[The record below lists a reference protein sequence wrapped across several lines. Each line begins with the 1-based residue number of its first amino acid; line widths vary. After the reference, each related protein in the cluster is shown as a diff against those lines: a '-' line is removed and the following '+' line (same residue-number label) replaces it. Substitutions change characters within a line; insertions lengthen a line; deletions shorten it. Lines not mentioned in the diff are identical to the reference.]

1 MEAQMFSQLL
11 GGKQEHDSRG
21 SVPRDLVTLPL
32 YDCFLTY

>member
-11 GGKQEHDSRG
+11 GRKQENDSRG
-21 SVPRDLVTLPL
+21 SNPHGLVTLPP